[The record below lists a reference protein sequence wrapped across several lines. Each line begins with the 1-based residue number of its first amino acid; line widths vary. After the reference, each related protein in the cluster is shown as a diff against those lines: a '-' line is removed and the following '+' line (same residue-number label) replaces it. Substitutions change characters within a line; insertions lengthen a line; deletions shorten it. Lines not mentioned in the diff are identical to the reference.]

1 MGVANSNSVHVDII
15 ESGLLHTTLQHQC
28 LSTPSRK
35 VVREIEIDI
44 AIQYPLRLVFVR
56 SDLQLLVGHVSSILH
71 HVLFEEELLCLS
83 GQLMF
88 HSLQLTLQLT
98 TPWWCWVEGGR
109 PAPLP
114 SFTADPV

>member
-71 HVLFEEELLCLS
+71 HVLFEEELLLS
-83 GQLMF
+83 QWSADVSF
-88 HSLQLTLQLT
+88 SPAHTAADNTLVVL
-98 TPWWCWVEGGR
+98 G
-109 PAPLP
+109 
-114 SFTADPV
+114 